1 MRKLYRN
8 PKNAILGGVCTGIS
22 DYIKTDVTIIR
33 VLFIIFAVIDGL
45 GVLVYLVL
53 WILLPVLPNNTK
65 NTSEEEVATETTVAI
80 SHKTTEYNYLI
91 GIVLVTAG
99 TLLLIANFI
108 QQFLII
114 EKLWPLIFVALGIG
128 ILLNNKNKEW
138 YEC

>member
-80 SHKTTEYNYLI
+80 SHKTTKYNYLI

-128 ILLNNKNKEW
+128 ILLNNKNKE
-138 YEC
+138 